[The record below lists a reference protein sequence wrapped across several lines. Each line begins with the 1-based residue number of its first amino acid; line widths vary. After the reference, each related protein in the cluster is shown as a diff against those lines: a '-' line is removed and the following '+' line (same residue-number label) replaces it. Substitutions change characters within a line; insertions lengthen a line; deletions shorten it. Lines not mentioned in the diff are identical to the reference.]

1 MRFMKMK
8 IHLFIVVVILA
19 LALSVLYGRKMEGF
33 ASSRSSTQNSEGF
46 ASRSSTQSSLGTEG
60 FMDAGTGAAIGVG
73 ILGVVVIGAFFYGI
87 KPERVF

>member
-8 IHLFIVVVILA
+8 TYLFIVVVILA
-19 LALSVLYGRKMEGF
+19 LALSVLYGRRGE
-33 ASSRSSTQNSEGF
+33 
-46 ASRSSTQSSLGTEG
+46 TQSSKGTEG

-73 ILGVVVIGAFFYGI
+73 VLGVVVIGAFFYGI

>member
-8 IHLFIVVVILA
+8 TYLFIVVVILA
-19 LALSVLYGRKMEGF
+19 LALSVLYGRKM
-33 ASSRSSTQNSEGF
+33 EGF

-73 ILGVVVIGAFFYGI
+73 VLGVVVIGAFFYGI
-87 KPERVF
+87 KPEKVF